1 MITRPCPS
9 APGAAPAVA
18 HEGRAR
24 PARAG
29 VFAASA
35 LAGLFLAACG
45 GGGAPPAP
53 APGPPPAPTAAQ
65 VPVSAAASI
74 EAWEAFTIAQAPDDR
89 SEPMRL
95 DLIASVP
102 TSETASPV
110 VLP

>member
-1 MITRPCPS
+1 VI
-9 APGAAPAVA
+9 
-18 HEGRAR
+18 
-24 PARAG
+24 
-29 VFAASA
+29 AASA

-45 GGGAPPAP
+45 GGGGAPPAP
-53 APGPPPAPTAAQ
+53 APEPPPPPAPTAAQ

-74 EAWEAFTIAQAPDDR
+74 EAWEAFAIAQSPDDR